1 MLKKQKIFLGARNEK
16 IVDDKKGNVFVL
28 KELKKISE
36 KAENDEH
43 VLAVV
48 LFGSYARNEKFSD
61 IDVCVVLKKGKF
73 NRLFLSKK
81 RLEYLTAF
89 PDIDVQIFQ
98 QLPLYIKIRVLKEGK
113 MIFCR
118 NEDSLY
124 DLSFSTIR
132 QFEYFKPRYLSYLE
146 GVLHAR

>member
-1 MLKKQKIFLGARNEK
+1 M
-16 IVDDKKGNVFVL
+16 L

-36 KAENDEH
+36 KARNDGD
-43 VLAVV
+43 VLAVM

-61 IDVCVVLKKGKF
+61 IDVCVVLKQGKF
-73 NRLFLSKK
+73 DRLFLSKK

-89 PDIDVQIFQ
+89 PNMDIQIFQ
-98 QLPLYIKIRVLKEGK
+98 QLPLYIKMRVLKEGK
-113 MIFCR
+113 TIFCR
-118 NEDSLY
+118 NEDLLY

-146 GVLHAR
+146 GVLYAR

>member
-1 MLKKQKIFLGARNEK
+1 M
-16 IVDDKKGNVFVL
+16 L

-36 KAENDEH
+36 KAGSDED
-43 VLAVV
+43 VLAVM

-61 IDVCVVLKKGKF
+61 IDVCVVLKQGKF
-73 NRLFLSKK
+73 DRLFLSKK

-89 PDIDVQIFQ
+89 PNIDIQIFQ
-98 QLPLYIKIRVLKEGK
+98 QLPLYIKMRVLKEGK
-113 MIFCR
+113 TIFCR
-118 NEDSLY
+118 NEGLLY

-132 QFEYFKPRYLSYLE
+132 RFEYFKPRYLSYLE

>member
-1 MLKKQKIFLGARNEK
+1 M
-16 IVDDKKGNVFVL
+16 L

-36 KAENDEH
+36 KARNDGD
-43 VLAVV
+43 VLAVM

-61 IDVCVVLKKGKF
+61 MDVCVVLKQEKF
-73 NRLFLSKK
+73 DHLFLSKK

-89 PDIDVQIFQ
+89 PNMDIQIFQ
-98 QLPLYIKIRVLKEGK
+98 QLPLYIKMRVLKEGK
-113 MIFCR
+113 TIFCR
-118 NEDSLY
+118 NEDLLY

-146 GVLHAR
+146 GVLYAR

>member
-1 MLKKQKIFLGARNEK
+1 M
-16 IVDDKKGNVFVL
+16 L

-36 KAENDEH
+36 KARNDGD
-43 VLAVV
+43 VLAVM

-61 IDVCVVLKKGKF
+61 MDVCVVLKQGKF
-73 NRLFLSKK
+73 DHLFLSKK

-89 PDIDVQIFQ
+89 PNMDIQIFQ
-98 QLPLYIKIRVLKEGK
+98 QLPLYIKMRILKEGK
-113 MIFCR
+113 TIFCR
-118 NEDSLY
+118 NEDLLY

-146 GVLHAR
+146 GVLYAR